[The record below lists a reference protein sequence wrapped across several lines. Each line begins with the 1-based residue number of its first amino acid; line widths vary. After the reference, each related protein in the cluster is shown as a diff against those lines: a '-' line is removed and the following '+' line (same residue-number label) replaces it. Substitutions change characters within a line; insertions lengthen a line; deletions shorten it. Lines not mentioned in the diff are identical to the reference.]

1 RPRPASPTRRS
12 SDLRC
17 LTVVG
22 APEHDAGTA
31 PPPWVGSVSG
41 LTDPM
46 SGTRGRRTRC
56 RARGA
61 GVPVVGHAGPA
72 DPLSGTRGRRTRC
85 RARGAGGPVVGHA
98 GPTTGGSQRRQGAV
112 MARNDFILALDP
124 RNRWM
129 LRRLPGAGEL
139 AFHRLLSVEELQGE
153 HIDVPV
159 LLDRAVQQL
168 EAFDGPIDAIVSF
181 WDFPMVVM
189 VPILCARYGLPSANL
204 LAVLRC
210 EHKL

>member
-1 RPRPASPTRRS
+1 MDVIETTPATQARRARAAPTVRS
-12 SDLRC
+12 RC

-31 PPPWVGSVSG
+31 PPPWFGSVSG

-61 GVPVVGHAGPA
+61 DDRPA
-72 DPLSGTRGRRTRC
+72 TAPPRSSG
-85 RARGAGGPVVGHA
+85 
-98 GPTTGGSQRRQGAV
+98 RQGAV
-112 MARNDFILALDP
+112 MARTVFMLGLDQHDLEI
-124 RNRWM
+124 

-189 VPILCARYGLPSANL
+189 VPILCARYG
-204 LAVLRC
+204 
-210 EHKL
+210 